1 MTKIVNYRLL
11 VPILAIVFLAA
22 FPLLRPSVY
31 FLSFGFIVFM
41 YVALAISWNI
51 IGGFTGYLSFGHA
64 AFFGIGAYTT
74 SLLLLNYGLS
84 PFLTAIPAGLLAA
97 VFALVVGYPCLRVKG
112 PYFALVTLCLGL
124 AVPIFVLN
132 VGWTG
137 GATGLWLP
145 FLSEDPFVDRAIFYK
160 AMLGLTLLLVLIVR
174 RIEKSKFGIGLS
186 CIREDEDVA
195 KTIGINATRLK
206 IQAFVLSAFFTGIIG
221 GVFAYFRTY
230 IHPIIV
236 FDPYISI
243 IIVQMALLGGR
254 RSWMGPILGACIVTI
269 VFELLMLYVGAEAAR
284 ITFGLGL
291 IGTILF
297 LPNGIITYIVGRRR
311 LPKVINS
318 SA

>member
-1 MTKIVNYRLL
+1 
-11 VPILAIVFLAA
+11 
-22 FPLLRPSVY
+22 VY
-31 FLSFGFIVFM
+31 FLSLGFIVFM
-41 YVALAISWNI
+41 YVALALSWNI

-97 VFALVVGYPCLRVKG
+97 IFALVVGYPCLRVKG

-124 AVPIFVLN
+124 IVPIIVLN
-132 VGWTG
+132 VEGTG
-137 GATGLWLP
+137 RATGLWLP
-145 FLSEDPFVDRAIFYK
+145 FLSADPFVDRAIFYVV
-160 AMLGLTLLLVLIVR
+160 MLGLALVLIFIVR

-230 IHPIIV
+230 IHPVIV

-297 LPNGIITYIVGRRR
+297 LPNGIISYFIGRQR
-311 LPKVINS
+311 LPKVAGS
-318 SA
+318 T